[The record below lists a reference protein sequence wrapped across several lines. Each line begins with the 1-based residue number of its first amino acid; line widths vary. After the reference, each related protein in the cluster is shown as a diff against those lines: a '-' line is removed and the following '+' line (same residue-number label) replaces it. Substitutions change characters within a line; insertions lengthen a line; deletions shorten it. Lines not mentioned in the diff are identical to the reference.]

1 VIFSGSSR
9 LILEQTGVSILP
21 VLLFLFALAWIDT
34 YRLLTLRR
42 VLQSVGV
49 GCAVAAICYGI
60 NTGIYATDVA
70 PPAVWTR
77 SGAPVVEEIAK
88 ALYVA
93 WLLRTNRVGF
103 MVDTA
108 ISGFAVGAGFALV
121 ENLTYIPDLSATALI
136 SGAIRGLGTAMMHGG
151 TTAIFGTV
159 SVNWSEIRGS
169 RSPIAFLPGIA
180 IAILIHVLYN
190 QPLSRPVLAAVVVLV
205 SLPVVIAFIFWRSE
219 KALENWLG
227 TKLDKDIDLLQ
238 MIATGSFSQSPAG
251 SYLRSLESS
260 FSTSILG
267 DMLSYLHLS
276 LELSARAKGDLLRR
290 EMGFPVD
297 SDRQLPAQLKE
308 LKFLESQIGRA
319 GQMALSP
326 LLGQSRR
333 DVWEMRNRLE
343 QAPPPGEG

>member
-1 VIFSGSSR
+1 MGFVSLR
-9 LILEQTGVSILP
+9 LLVEQAGVSVLP
-21 VLLFLFALAWIDT
+21 VLLFLFALGWIDT
-34 YRLLTLRR
+34 YKLLTLGR
-42 VLQSVGV
+42 VLRPLAV
-49 GCAVAAICYGI
+49 GCGVAVVCYGI
-60 NTGIYATDVA
+60 NTAIYAAGIA
-70 PPAVWTR
+70 PPAIWSR
-77 SGAPVVEEIAK
+77 SGAPAIEEIAK
-88 ALYVA
+88 ALYVV

-121 ENLTYIPDLSATALI
+121 ENLTYIPDVSTNGLVAA
-136 SGAIRGLGTAMMHGG
+136 AIRGLGTAMMHGG
-151 TTAIFGTV
+151 ATAIFGTV
-159 SVNWSEIRGS
+159 SANWSEIRGS
-169 RSPIAFLPGIA
+169 RSPLVFLPGIS

-190 QPLSRPVLAAVVVLV
+190 QPMWRPVMAAVVVLV
-205 SLPVVIAFIFWRSE
+205 SLPAVIAFIFWRSE
-219 KALENWLG
+219 KALEKWLG

-238 MIATGSFSQSPAG
+238 MIATGTFSQSPAG

-260 FSTSILG
+260 FTASILG

-297 SDRQLPAQLKE
+297 PDPELPAQLKE

-319 GQMALSP
+319 GKIALSP

-333 DVWEMRNRLE
+333 DIWELRHRME
-343 QAPPPGEG
+343 SGA